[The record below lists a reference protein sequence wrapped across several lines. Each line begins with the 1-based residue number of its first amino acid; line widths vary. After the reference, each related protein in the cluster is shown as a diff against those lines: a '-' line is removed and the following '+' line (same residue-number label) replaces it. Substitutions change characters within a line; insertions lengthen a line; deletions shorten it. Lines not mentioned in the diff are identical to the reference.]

1 MMLRFNKARLSK
13 KARFLLIPSGF
24 VVIELSSN
32 KRLWVTGNT
41 GKNGGAEG
49 ILWPHSQRHQ
59 LVHQDFLW
67 CWKWTVLPNAGSS
80 GLWKVHLRS
89 VLYAATGEDTLG
101 SEKVLFFFFFYG
113 QDQRVYGE
121 PWGDLSW
128 SSASDDPALS
138 SPEGGDKELLSAG
151 KQPWPG
157 RKDVHEWPLYP
168 KFSWPIWRLHSKG
181 SDEADV
187 GPGKGSDRQGPGT
200 EHEQGT

>member
-1 MMLRFNKARLSK
+1 MTLRFNKARLSK

-67 CWKWTVLPNAGSS
+67 CWKWTILPNAGSS

-101 SEKVLFFFFFYG
+101 SEKVLFFFFLRTRPKSIWRTLG
-113 QDQRVYGE
+113 WSLLIISLR
-121 PWGDLSW
+121 W
-128 SSASDDPALS
+128 SSPVQPRGWGQRAALCR
-138 SPEGGDKELLSAG
+138 EAALARKERCTWMSIVSQVLLTYMESA
-151 KQPWPG
+151 
-157 RKDVHEWPLYP
+157 V
-168 KFSWPIWRLHSKG
+168 
-181 SDEADV
+181 
-187 GPGKGSDRQGPGT
+187 
-200 EHEQGT
+200 